1 MFLYFGAVLFAAFL
15 LLGCT
20 KSIGIKIKNKD
31 ENTQTIEAVLNNNLT
46 GPDDEL
52 IRIFNDMSEDSIEAQ
67 IKYEENLYK
76 EYFAD
81 DAAFQEFVSYYGTTL
96 LIGPI
101 KNNYKL
107 KVKNIEFE
115 KTESKEIIYNFKVE
129 VEYKKEGSDK
139 SEIGILDGQANL
151 NEEHKIELIR
161 IRVKEFWSTFD
172 N

>member
-1 MFLYFGAVLFAAFL
+1 MYVFFGTALLAML
-15 LLGCT
+15 LLVGC
-20 KSIGIKIKNKD
+20 ND
-31 ENTQTIEAVLNNNLT
+31 ERSGKKTEDANTQTIEAVLNKNLT

-139 SEIGILDGQANL
+139 SEIGTLDGQANL
-151 NEEHKIELIR
+151 NEEHKIEI
-161 IRVKEFWSTFD
+161 IKI
-172 N
+172 